1 MQNDPMRELKAQ
13 RIWILWI
20 WVTTKDGKKTK
31 KPIAANGKATGTNDR
46 YKHTW
51 VTFDEAMAAVK
62 EQKAAGVGFVLPEG
76 YFFLD
81 IDHVALKDPHVQK
94 MIKRYNSYTEF
105 SQSGEGVHTYGKIE
119 LDKLPTVK
127 NAKGQLELDKTL
139 YYMKNPHNNTELY
152 IGGLTNRFACYTGK
166 AILNEE
172 MKDCTQAVLI
182 TLDNEML
189 KENYSKKGRNKGRG
203 KGKAKVPITK
213 ATGKTADEII
223 EELKQQKNGAKFIK
237 LFVDGN
243 KEGYNDDDSAAD
255 CALVSLIAFRTGD
268 DPELIYNIIQKS
280 ALMREKWKRDDYR
293 ERTIRAGI
301 DALNGQFHRSVKVRP
316 YFIEYIES
324 KGIEVIV
331 PTKLAQY
338 VRENLHY
345 IFVRDNA
352 KEGVLTYV
360 YENGCYRLYSV
371 NMMIGRIKKF
381 VVEYDEHV
389 VSMGKIHETHSL
401 ITTDLNFVSH
411 EEIDANEDIINFQ
424 NGLLHLPTMELLP
437 HTPEELSTI
446 QIPCNWVGYPT
457 PTPVFDGFMNTLTSS
472 NQGEILFIDQ
482 FGGVC
487 ISNVPGYRMK
497 KAMLQVGK
505 GNTGKTLFIGL
516 LQMFV
521 GRANYVSIDL
531 HELESRFGSGTLYGK
546 RLAGCSDMSFI
557 RVTELKA
564 FKMCTGGDPIFAEF
578 KGENGFSFRYRGVL
592 WFCTNQLPK
601 FSGDDGEWVYD
612 RIAPLFCNNVIPPE
626 KRDKLL
632 LEKMYAEREG
642 IIYKFVMAL
651 KMVIANG
658 YNYTEP
664 ESVIHARMM
673 YRYENNTVIA
683 FYHECMQER
692 EDGKITDHCTTGKV
706 YDVYK
711 AWCADNNHGYY
722 KTAREFRNTLAEH
735 LNTSFADMTVRRGK
749 GGTFYRSITL
759 KDEVKEHYH
768 KAYGYD
774 GTEFLAD

>member
-1 MQNDPMRELKAQ
+1 MQNDPMRELKVR
-13 RIWILWI
+13 RIWFPWI
-20 WVTTKDGKKTK
+20 WHTKENGEVTKV
-31 KPIAANGKATGTNDR
+31 PVAAKGGATGTSDN

-51 VTFDEAMAAVK
+51 VTYDEAVAAMK
-62 EQKAAGVGFVLPEG
+62 KRNAPGVGFIIPEG
-76 YFFLD
+76 YFFED
-81 IDHVALKDPHVQK
+81 IDHLKLDDPYVQK
-94 MIKRYNSYTEF
+94 MIKRFDSYTEY
-105 SQSGEGVHTYGKIE
+105 SQSGEGIHIYGKVDIS
-119 LDKLPTVK
+119 KLPTVINKDGKLKLDDKVYYIK
-127 NAKGQLELDKTL
+127 NQ
-139 YYMKNPHNNTELY
+139 HNNTEFY
-152 IGGLTNRFACYTGK
+152 IGGLTGRFACYTGNV
-166 AILNEE
+166 ILNEE
-172 MKDCTQAVLI
+172 LKERTEEVLI
-182 TLDNEML
+182 TLNNEML
-189 KENYSKKGRNKGRG
+189 KANFTKKRSGR
-203 KGKAKVPITK
+203 KANDQFTK
-213 ATGKTADEII
+213 PTGKNADEIV
-223 EELKQQKNGAKFIK
+223 EELKRQKNGVKFMK
-237 LFVDGN
+237 LYVDGN
-243 KEGYNDDDSAAD
+243 IEDYNNDDSAAD
-255 CALVSLIAFRTGD
+255 CALVSLIAFRTGN
-268 DPELIYNIIQKS
+268 DPDLIYEIIQKS
-280 ALMREKWKRDDYR
+280 ALMRDKWNRDDYR
-293 ERTIRAGI
+293 ERTIRAGVE
-301 DALNGQFHRSVKVRP
+301 ALNGQFHRSVKVRP

-331 PTKLAQY
+331 PTKLAKH

-371 NMMIGRIKKF
+371 NMMIGRIKQF
-381 VVEYDEHV
+381 VVDYDEHL
-389 VSMGKIHETHSL
+389 VSMGKIHETYSL
-401 ITTDLNFVSH
+401 ITTDLIFVSH
-411 EEIDANEDIINFQ
+411 EDIDANENIINFQ
-424 NGLLHLPTMELLP
+424 NGLLNITTMELLP
-437 HTPEELSTI
+437 HTPDELSTI
-446 QIPCNWVGYPT
+446 QIPCNWVGHPL

-472 NQGEILFIDQ
+472 NQGEILFVNQ

-487 ISNVPGYRMK
+487 ISNVPGHRMK
-497 KAMLQVGK
+497 KAIFQIGK
-505 GNTGKTLFIGL
+505 GNTGKTLLISL
-516 LQMFV
+516 IQMFL
-521 GRANYVSIDL
+521 GRENYISIDL
-531 HELESRFGSGTLYGK
+531 RELEARFGAGTLYGK

-564 FKMCTGGDPIFAEF
+564 FKMCTGGDPIFVEF
-578 KGENGFSFRYRGVL
+578 KGENGFTYRYRGIL
-592 WFCTNQLPK
+592 WFCANQLPK

-735 LNTSFADMTVRRGK
+735 LNTRFAEMTVRRGK